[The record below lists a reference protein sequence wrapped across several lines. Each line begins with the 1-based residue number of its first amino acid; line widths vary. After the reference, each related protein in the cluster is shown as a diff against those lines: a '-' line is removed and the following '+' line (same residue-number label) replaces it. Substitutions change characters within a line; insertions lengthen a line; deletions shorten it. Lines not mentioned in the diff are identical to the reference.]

1 MGRLTCAIA
10 VAAVF
15 TQSAL
20 GGQQPP
26 DRSSPSGIARWLVR
40 VSITGGLAGSR
51 RNVSI
56 NGDGRL
62 QANGSGIFGN
72 VSCTVQLATPV
83 VQKIEAALE
92 GSHLDTWQP
101 RYVSKTNP
109 DGCCDQFQ
117 YVIHVEEEDDH
128 GLRSARE
135 TYWFDASAA
144 LVPQAISALFN
155 SVYEAR
161 HACVF

>member
-1 MGRLTCAIA
+1 MGRLTYGIA
-10 VAAVF
+10 VVALLAHPV
-15 TQSAL
+15 L

-26 DRSSPSGIARWLVR
+26 DRSHPSGIARWLVR

-51 RNVSI
+51 REVSI

-72 VSCTVQLATPV
+72 VSCTVQPGTPV

-117 YVIHVEEEDDH
+117 YAVHVEQENDH

-135 TYWFDASAA
+135 TYWFDVSAA
-144 LVPQAISALFN
+144 LVPPAISALFN